1 MKSDYPKGRDKF
13 VSIILLGVS
22 GLLVV
27 LVSLKVMGF
36 VTASAR
42 AESLV
47 KNALEQG
54 KPDAKE
60 MEKHL
65 ADSKA
70 IVDDLKKMNLFAP
83 PPPKQHPVKEVTGIL
98 GNEAIIDG
106 KLYKVGDKIGDAKI
120 VAIDTTRVRIEWEGK
135 EKVFSPIG
143 VADSSASAP
152 GPRRPGRP
160 DMAARAGGGR
170 RGGAEMVVV
179 GPGGRRSGRG
189 GFGSLSSEERER
201 MRARWES
208 MSERERQEF
217 RERMRERSSRERR

>member
-1 MKSDYPKGRDKF
+1 MRLDYPKGRDKL

-27 LVSLKVMGF
+27 LVSLRVTGF
-36 VTASAR
+36 VTTSAR

-47 KNALEQG
+47 KNAMEQG

-70 IVDDLKKMNLFAP
+70 IADGLKKENLFAP

-98 GNEAIIDG
+98 GDEAIING
-106 KLYKVGDKIGDAKI
+106 KLYKVGDKVGDAKI
-120 VAIDTTRVRIEWEGK
+120 LAIDVTQVRIEWDGK
-135 EKVFSPIG
+135 EKTFAPFAGAGSP
-143 VADSSASAP
+143 AP

-160 DMAARAGGGR
+160 DMAVRAEGGR
-170 RGGAEMVVV
+170 RQGAAMVVV
-179 GPGGRRSGRG
+179 GPGSRRSGRG
-189 GFGSLSSEERER
+189 GFGSLSAEERER

-208 MSERERQEF
+208 MSEQERQEF
-217 RERMRERSSRERR
+217 RERMRERFGRGRR